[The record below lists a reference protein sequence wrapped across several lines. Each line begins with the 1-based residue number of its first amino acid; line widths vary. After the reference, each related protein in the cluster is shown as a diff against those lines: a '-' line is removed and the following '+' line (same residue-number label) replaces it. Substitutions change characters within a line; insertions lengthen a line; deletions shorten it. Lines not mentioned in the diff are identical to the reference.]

1 MTGPRQSVRT
11 RILTSFMGAAAV
23 MVAVPVILSL
33 WTPTWFVVAWA
44 VGYLVCNAIFLT
56 YLLWRSDDPRSE
68 LVWSYVL
75 AGFYASVP
83 LATLIFEPT
92 TEAVLATGVLTA
104 VFLANEV
111 AARDWLKIGDWR
123 IPSLIVA
130 TAMVVA
136 AAVHVNP
143 LLAIGFALAVVMVVR
158 NAQAVRDEE
167 AEIRYERNHDQL
179 TGLLN
184 RRGLLDELDKI
195 RGELTMVMIDAD
207 RFKSVNDTYGYAAGD
222 AVLCGAAT
230 TLTERLGKEWVL
242 ARQGGDEFVAICRG
256 HVEVSESIV
265 DPVAF
270 TFPFRGQP
278 LEVKLELSAGQAH
291 GTADVGHESLMSR
304 AAFSLQTAKRSS
316 DISLSRFDSS
326 LEQRFTQA
334 LEVGAAKDLPAIDA
348 LFAVAQPITDG
359 SSVIGWELLARWR
372 GHDDTVMHPAELLPL
387 LAENGLMPQL
397 NDGMIAIGI
406 EFAARFNNR
415 VSAPF
420 VAVNVNASH
429 LANGDLVRRVS
440 ELLSTHRVAPAR
452 LMIEITESEGLDAL
466 TEWKSTARGLIELG
480 VKLAID
486 DFGTGYASIE
496 RSNQMPITHLKFDG
510 SFTSALNGPFGEVVR
525 GVVRFARKT
534 GLGMVAE
541 GIETIDQYDSMHSL
555 GVENFQGYYFARP
568 MSLDDAERALLA
580 NPAGLG
586 EPEAP
591 KRL

>member
-1 MTGPRQSVRT
+1 MTAAQQSVRD
-11 RILTSFMGAAAV
+11 RILTSIMGTAAV

-33 WTPTWFVVAWA
+33 WTPVWFVVAWGA
-44 VGYLVCNAIFLT
+44 GYLVATAVFLT
-56 YLLWRSDDPRSE
+56 YLLRRTDDPRTE

-75 AGFYASVP
+75 AFFYASVP

-92 TEAVLATGVLTA
+92 IEAVLATGVLTA

-111 AARDWLKIGDWR
+111 AARDWLETGDWR
-123 IPSLIVA
+123 IPPVIVA
-130 TAMVVA
+130 TATVVS

-143 LLAIGFALAVVMVVR
+143 LLAIGFALAVVMVVQ

-167 AEIRYERNHDQL
+167 AEIRYERNHDEL

-184 RRGLLDELDKI
+184 RRGLLDELEQIQGD
-195 RGELTMVMIDAD
+195 LTMVMIDAD
-207 RFKSVNDTYGYAAGD
+207 RFKTVNDTYGYAAGD
-222 AVLCGAAT
+222 SILRAAAT
-230 TLTERLGKEWVL
+230 ALTERLGEDWVL
-242 ARQGGDEFVAICRG
+242 ARQGGDEFVAISPG
-256 HVEVSESIV
+256 HVDVRTSIV

-278 LEVKLELSAGQAH
+278 LEVKLELSAGQAQ
-291 GTADVGHESLMSR
+291 GTADAGHEQLMSR
-304 AAFSLQTAKRSS
+304 AAFSLQTAKRSR

-372 GHDDTVMHPAELLPL
+372 GHDDSVMEPAELLPL

-397 NDGMIAIGI
+397 NDGMLAMGI

-415 VSAPF
+415 VAAPF
-420 VAVNVNASH
+420 VAVNVSASH

-440 ELLSTHRVAPAR
+440 ELLSAHRVAPAR

-486 DFGTGYASIE
+486 DFGTGYSNIE
-496 RSNQMPITHLKFDG
+496 RSRQMPITHLKLDG
-510 SFTSALNGPFGEVVR
+510 SFASALNGPFGEVIR

-534 GLGMVAE
+534 GLGIVAE

-555 GVENFQGYYFARP
+555 GVEYFQGYYFARP

-580 NPAGLG
+580 NPAGRN
-586 EPEAP
+586 ETDAP